1 MNIFPIKNDSDY
13 QTALA
18 EIDKL
23 MDAEINT
30 PEGDALD
37 IWVTL
42 VESYEA
48 KQFPISAPHSINAI
62 KFRMEQ
68 QGLGLN
74 DLTIYFGTIEKV
86 KAFFDGKL
94 QLTLKTIKKLHH
106 GLNIPLESLIN
117 G

>member
-1 MNIFPIKNDSDY
+1 MNIFPIKNEADY
-13 QTALA
+13 QAALA

-42 VESYEA
+42 VESYEV
-48 KQFPISAPHSINAI
+48 KQFHISAPHSINAI

-74 DLTIYFGTIEKV
+74 DLTVYFGTIEKV